1 MVVHP
6 FAIGRKNGSVSI
18 VNRHCKVC
26 PPHKHLQK
34 SGAVIYA
41 YLCLYVASA
50 LIYRNTRHTFHS
62 AERLYLPRPYGF
74 SAVRVIL
81 FNGLKRHKCGRSVV
95 LRPVKLN
102 SARNPRTRKTD
113 KRRLYNLVI
122 INKVIIA
129 NLIKASENFTTQ
141 SRNNL
146 SFNILVF
153 KRIGLILHIG
163 FLVRNT
169 VAVRYR
175 VYPARR
181 TLIRLIFKEHR
192 QLMRLF
198 RYVCRYFYT
207 LFLAFYI

>member
-1 MVVHP
+1 M
-6 FAIGRKNGSVSI
+6 
-18 VNRHCKVC
+18 
-26 PPHKHLQK
+26 
-34 SGAVIYA
+34 
-41 YLCLYVASA
+41 
-50 LIYRNTRHTFHS
+50 
-62 AERLYLPRPYGF
+62 
-74 SAVRVIL
+74 
-81 FNGLKRHKCGRSVV
+81 